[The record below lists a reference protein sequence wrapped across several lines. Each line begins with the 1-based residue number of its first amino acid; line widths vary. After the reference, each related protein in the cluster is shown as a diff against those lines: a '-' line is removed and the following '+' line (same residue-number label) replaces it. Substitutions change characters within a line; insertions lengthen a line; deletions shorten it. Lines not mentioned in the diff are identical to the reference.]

1 MKTLL
6 ILLGF
11 SACFTLQ
18 PSGALAE
25 GDAAAGK
32 NVYKKCVACHDATA
46 EKNKVGPHLVAIIG
60 RAAGSAAD
68 FKYSDAL
75 KAKGAEGFLWSEE
88 NLAAYLKKPKDF
100 IPGIKM
106 AFAGIKDDAEIANLI
121 AYLKADP
128 KP

>member
-1 MKTLL
+1 MKALL
-6 ILLGF
+6 ILLGL
-11 SACFTLQ
+11 SACIALQ
-18 PSGALAE
+18 PSGAFAE

-32 NVYKKCVACHDATA
+32 NVYKKCVACHDVTA
-46 EKNKVGPHLVAIIG
+46 EKNKVGPHLVGIIG
-60 RAAGSAAD
+60 RVAALAEG

-75 KAKGAEGFLWSEE
+75 KAKGAEGFMWSEE
-88 NLAAYLKKPKDF
+88 NLATYLKKPKDF

>member
-1 MKTLL
+1 M
-6 ILLGF
+6 
-11 SACFTLQ
+11 
-18 PSGALAE
+18 
-25 GDAAAGK
+25 AGK
-32 NVYKKCVACHDATA
+32 NVFKKCVACHDATA
-46 EKNKVGPHLVAIIG
+46 AKNKVGPHLVGIVG
-60 RAAGSAAD
+60 RSAASAEG

-75 KAKGAEGFLWSEE
+75 KAKGAEGFAWSEE
-88 NLAAYLKKPKDF
+88 NIATYLKKPKDF